1 MATTWSAAA
10 IADALGRPRPTPEQT
25 AVIEAD
31 LEPMLVVAGAG
42 SGKTETMAARVVY
55 LVANE
60 LVRPSEILG
69 LTFTRKAASELSVR
83 IRSRL
88 RRLARAGVSSPEAVE
103 DQPRIATYNSYAA
116 GIVTDHALR
125 IGVDPDATLIGDAGR
140 YQLADD
146 VVRTWPDDLDTTAAV
161 STVVDAVAA
170 LAAELSEHGRTP
182 GEAAAEIDRLIRSLT
197 EKEDE
202 PGKKPGLRA
211 AVRRVV
217 ESLSTRRAL
226 LDLVEAFTARKQAD
240 GVVDFGDQVRLAATI
255 AAQVEDVGAGERSRY
270 RAVLLDEYQD
280 TSIAQVQM
288 LRALFGGGHPV
299 TAVGDPNQAIYGW
312 RGAAAGTLLD
322 FPESFPS
329 THGPARTVN
338 LSIAWRN
345 DRAILLAANHLAAP
359 LRTDAVAELAA
370 RPDAGEGS
378 VQARYTE
385 THLEEAEQIAAYLA
399 QRWASGASAAVLC
412 RKRAQFVAI
421 EQALTAAGLP
431 CQVVG
436 LAGLLSTPEVADV
449 RAALQVAHDP
459 SRGDAMMRLLTGP
472 SVHLGAVDLQVL
484 ADWSRTQARAWTR
497 PGADEDAEG
506 AENPAP
512 GGGDGAAAQ
521 EQGAI
526 PLTGAEEPAQVREA
540 VEEASLVEAVDR
552 LPRPQWRS
560 PRGRSLSDAARAR
573 LQRLAEAI
581 RTVRALTHLSVPEL
595 ITATEQALELDIEVL
610 AATPGSAGHAR
621 RHLDAFTAAG
631 ADFAAGSGAPTLGAF
646 LTYLDVAEDEERG
659 LEVLEAEPDPQAIQ
673 IMTVHAAKGLE
684 WDCVVVAGLNM
695 GDFPSLQHTPAEGKP
710 VTSGG
715 WLTPIG
721 TLPYPLRG
729 DAASLPE
736 LHAEEAVT
744 HTEME
749 AALAQFRLEEGQRLL
764 QEERRLAYVA
774 LTRARHELLL
784 TGSFWAA
791 QTRPKRPSP
800 FLAELVRADL
810 VQHRDLPTSS
820 QHEENP
826 AGPAGQSA
834 TWPEPAAAVGQ
845 QWDRVWQ
852 DATDGTLPGVSAQAQ
867 QWWRDAELLLAERDR
882 AAAQTPDRPAHLSA
896 SAVVALAED
905 PAAFRRN
912 RRRPV
917 PREPS
922 VQARRGTRFHAWLE
936 QYFGS
941 RALLDWETLPGAE
954 DELVGEDAALAEL
967 QRAFLDSE
975 WAGARPIGVEV
986 DIETPVR
993 SVMVRC
999 RIDAVFATAD
1009 GVHIVDW
1016 KTGAPPRDARTLRSR
1031 QMQLALYRL
1040 AWSRLHQ
1047 VPLESVQ
1054 ASFVYVG
1061 AETIS
1066 SGEITEEE
1074 IDEVL
1079 ATVTS

>member
-1 MATTWSAAA
+1 MSTRSEETAGRPATTTWSADA
-10 IADALGRPRPTPEQT
+10 IADALGQPRPTPEQT

-55 LVANE
+55 LVANQ

-88 RRLARAGVSSPEAVE
+88 RRLARAGVSRPDAVE

-170 LAAELSEHGRTP
+170 LAAELSEHGRSP

-202 PGKKPGLRA
+202 PGKKPGMRA

-226 LDLVEAFTARKQAD
+226 MDLVAAFTARKQTD

-255 AAQVEDVGAGERSRY
+255 AAQVDDVGAGEQTRY

-288 LRALFGGGHPV
+288 LRALFGDGHPV

-322 FPESFPS
+322 FPDAFPGPD
-329 THGPARTVN
+329 GPARTVN
-338 LSIAWRN
+338 LSTAWRN
-345 DRAILLAANHLAAP
+345 DLAILRAANHLAAP
-359 LRTDAVAELAA
+359 LRTEAVAELAA
-370 RPDAGEGS
+370 RPDAGGGS

-385 THLEEAEQIAAYLA
+385 THLEEAEQIAVYLG

-412 RKRAQFVAI
+412 RRRAQFVAI

-484 ADWSRTQARAWTR
+484 ADWSRTQASAWTR
-497 PGADEDAEG
+497 PGADESTANREDAEG
-506 AENPAP
+506 S
-512 GGGDGAAAQ
+512 
-521 EQGAI
+521 
-526 PLTGAEEPAQVREA
+526 GAEELPQVREA

-552 LPRPQWRS
+552 LPRPEWHS
-560 PRGRSLSDAARAR
+560 PRGRSLSEAARAR

-631 ADFAAGSGAPTLGAF
+631 ADFADGSGAPTLGAF
-646 LTYLDVAEDEERG
+646 LAYLDVAEDEERG

-695 GDFPSLQHTPAEGKP
+695 GDFPALQHTPAEDKP

-736 LHAEEAVT
+736 LQAEEAAT

-749 AALAQFRLEEGQRLL
+749 SALAQFRLEEGQRLL

-800 FLAELVRADL
+800 FLTELVRADL
-810 VQHRDLPTSS
+810 VETAGLPDASE
-820 QHEENP
+820 HEQNP
-826 AGPAGQSA
+826 AGPAGQNA

-852 DATDGTLPGVSAQAQ
+852 DAGAGVLPGVSAQAQ
-867 QWWRDAELLLAERDR
+867 QWWQDAELLLAERDR
-882 AAAQTPDRPAHLSA
+882 AAAQTTDRPAHLSA

-917 PREPS
+917 PRQPS

-941 RALLDWETLPGAE
+941 RALLDWEALPGA
-954 DELVGEDAALAEL
+954 DDDLAGEDAALAEL
-967 QRAFLDSE
+967 QQAFLASE
-975 WAGARPIGVEV
+975 WAHAHPIGVEV

-999 RIDAVFATAD
+999 RIDAVFATDD

-1016 KTGAPPRDARTLRSR
+1016 KTGAPPQDARTLRSR
-1031 QMQLALYRL
+1031 RMQLALYRL

-1047 VPLESVQ
+1047 VPLENIQ

-1061 AETIS
+1061 ARETIS
-1066 SGEITEEE
+1066 SGEITEAE

-1079 ATVTS
+1079 ATVTVGAR

>member
-1 MATTWSAAA
+1 MSTNEEPAAGPHRIWTAAA
-10 IADALGRPRPTPEQT
+10 IAEALGQPPPTAEQQS
-25 AVIEAD
+25 VIEAA

-55 LVANE
+55 LVANQ

-88 RRLARAGVSSPEAVE
+88 RRLARVGGLGTDPVE

-116 GIVTDHALR
+116 GLVTDHALR

-146 VVRTWPDDLDTTAAV
+146 LVQTWTEEVETTSAV

-170 LAAELSEHGRTP
+170 LAAELSEHGRSP
-182 GEAAAEIDRLIRSLT
+182 EEAATAIDRLVQDILA
-197 EKEDE
+197 KEDE
-202 PGKKPGLRA
+202 PGKKPGVRA
-211 AVRRVV
+211 AVAKVV
-217 ESLSTRRAL
+217 ASLRTRRQL
-226 LDLVEAFTARKQAD
+226 MDLVEAFIARKRAD

-255 AAQVEDVGAGERSRY
+255 ADQVDDVGAGEQSRY

-322 FPESFPS
+322 FPATFPG
-329 THGPARTVN
+329 TAGPARIVN
-338 LSIAWRN
+338 LSTAWRN
-345 DRAILLAANHLAAP
+345 DLAVLAAANHLAAP
-359 LRTDAVAELAA
+359 LRTDAVAALVP
-370 RPDAGEGS
+370 RPGAGLGR
-378 VQARYTE
+378 VQAHYTE
-385 THLEEAEQIAAYLA
+385 THLAEAEYIAAYLA
-399 QRWASGASAAVLC
+399 ARWSPEGFSAAVLC
-412 RKRAQFVAI
+412 RRRAQFVAV

-472 SVHLGAVDLQVL
+472 SVNLGAADLRVL
-484 ADWSRTQARAWTR
+484 ADWARSQATSWAR
-497 PGADEDAEG
+497 PDGQEG
-506 AENPAP
+506 AAGAGAP
-512 GGGDGAAAQ
+512 
-521 EQGAI
+521 
-526 PLTGAEEPAQVREA
+526 AEEVPQVREA

-552 LPRPQWRS
+552 LPREGWQNS
-560 PRGRSLSDAARAR
+560 RGVSLSAAATSR
-573 LQRLAEAI
+573 LQRLAGAI
-581 RTVRALTHLSVPEL
+581 RQVRALTHLSVPEL

-631 ADFAAGSGAPTLGAF
+631 ADFAGSADSPTLSGF

-659 LEVLEAEPDPQAIQ
+659 LEVIEAEPDPQAIQ

-684 WDCVVVAGLNM
+684 WDCVVVAGMNM

-721 TLPYPLRG
+721 TLPYFLRG
-729 DAASLPE
+729 DAGSLPE
-736 LHAEEAVT
+736 LAVEEAGT
-744 HTEME
+744 HTEVE
-749 AALAQFRLEEGQRLL
+749 SAVEQFRLAEGERLL
-764 QEERRLAYVA
+764 REERRLAYVA

-784 TGSFWAA
+784 TGSFWVN

-800 FLAELVRADL
+800 FLRELVEAGLVAGADL
-810 VQHRDLPTSS
+810 PAESR
-820 QHEENP
+820 HETNP
-826 AGPAGQSA
+826 AGAASQVAS
-834 TWPEPAAAVGQ
+834 WPEPEVTIGRQWDQLWPEQAAAV
-845 QWDRVWQ
+845 
-852 DATDGTLPGVSAQAQ
+852 LPGVSAQAQ
-867 QWWRDAELLLAERDR
+867 DWWRDAELLLAERDR
-882 AAAQTPDRPAHLSA
+882 AATPAPDRPAHLSA
-896 SAVVALAED
+896 SAVVALAQD
-905 PAAFRRN
+905 RDAFQRS

-917 PREPS
+917 PHQPS
-922 VQARRGTRFHAWLE
+922 VQARRGTRFHAWVE

-941 RALLDWETLPGAE
+941 RALLDWEDLPGA
-954 DELVGEDAALAEL
+954 DDDLTGEDVALAEL
-967 QRAFLDSE
+967 QRAFLASE
-975 WAGARPIGVEV
+975 WAGATPLGVEV

-999 RIDAVFATAD
+999 RIDAVFAAAEG

-1016 KTGAPPRDARTLRSR
+1016 KTGAPPTDAGTLRAR

-1040 AWSRLHQ
+1040 AWSRLHNQ
-1047 VPLESVQ
+1047 PLEQIQ

-1061 AETIS
+1061 AGQSIS
-1066 SGEITEEE
+1066 SGTITEQE
-1074 IDEVL
+1074 IEEVL
-1079 ATVTS
+1079 AAVS

>member
-1 MATTWSAAA
+1 MSQHAGTPAGADWTAAA
-10 IADALGRPRPTPEQT
+10 IAEALGQPPPTDEQR
-25 AVIEAD
+25 VVVEAE

-55 LVANE
+55 LVANQR
-60 LVRPSEILG
+60 VRPSEILG

-88 RRLARAGVSSPEAVE
+88 RRLSRAGVISTDAVE

-125 IGVDPDATLIGDAGR
+125 IGIDPDATLIGDAGR

-146 VVRTWPDDLDTTAAV
+146 LVQTWAEDLETTSAV

-170 LAAELSEHGRTP
+170 LAAELSEHGRSP
-182 GEAAAEIDRLIRSLT
+182 QEAAAEIDRLIQTILD
-197 EKEDE
+197 KEDE
-202 PGKKPGLRA
+202 PGKKPGVRA
-211 AVRRVV
+211 AVLKVV
-217 ESLSTRRAL
+217 GSLRTRL
-226 LDLVEAFTARKQAD
+226 QLMDLVAAFGARKRAD

-255 AAQVEDVGAGERSRY
+255 AAQVDDVGAGERSRY

-288 LRALFGGGHPV
+288 LRALFGAGHPV

-322 FPESFPS
+322 FPDTFPGAA
-329 THGPARTVN
+329 GPARSVN
-338 LSIAWRN
+338 LSTAWRN
-345 DRAILLAANHLAAP
+345 DLAVLHAANHLAAP
-359 LRTDAVAELAA
+359 LRSGAVAPLVP
-370 RPDAGEGS
+370 RPGAGPGR
-378 VQARYTE
+378 VQARYLE
-385 THLEEAEQIAAYLA
+385 THLEEAEHIADYLA
-399 QRWASGASAAVLC
+399 PRWSPEGFSAAVLC
-412 RKRAQFVAI
+412 RRRAQFVAV

-436 LAGLLSTPEVADV
+436 LAGLLSTPEVSDL

-472 SVHLGAVDLQVL
+472 SVNLGAADLRVL
-484 ADWSRTQARAWTR
+484 ADWARSQAKSWAR
-497 PGADEDAEG
+497 PSSADSAAEPDAG
-506 AENPAP
+506 
-512 GGGDGAAAQ
+512 
-521 EQGAI
+521 
-526 PLTGAEEPAQVREA
+526 EEVPQVREA

-552 LPRPQWRS
+552 LPKAGWQS
-560 PRGRSLSDAARAR
+560 PRGRSLSEVATSR
-573 LQRLAEAI
+573 LQRLARAI
-581 RTVRALTHLSVPEL
+581 RQVRSLTHLSVPEL
-595 ITATEQALELDIEVL
+595 ITATEQALELDMEVL

-631 ADFAAGSGAPTLGAF
+631 ADFAGSADSPTLSAF

-659 LEVLEAEPDPQAIQ
+659 LEVVEAEPDSRAIQ

-684 WDCVVVAGLNM
+684 WDCVVVAGMNM

-715 WLTPIG
+715 WLSPIG
-721 TLPYPLRG
+721 TLPYFLRG

-736 LHAEEAVT
+736 LAVEEAGT

-749 AALAQFRLEEGQRLL
+749 SALEAFRLDEGQRLL
-764 QEERRLAYVA
+764 REERRLAYVA
-774 LTRARHELLL
+774 LTRARHDLLL
-784 TGSFWAA
+784 TGSFWVN
-791 QTRPKRPSP
+791 QIRPKRPSP
-800 FLAELVRADL
+800 FLVELLDAGL
-810 VQHRDLPTSS
+810 VELAALPAQS
-820 QHEENP
+820 QYESNP
-826 AGPAGQSA
+826 AGAA
-834 TWPEPAAAVGQ
+834 ARVAAWPEPEAAIGR
-845 QWDRVWQ
+845 QWEQLWPDPRT
-852 DATDGTLPGVSAQAQ
+852 ASLPGVSEQAQ
-867 QWWRDAELLLAERDR
+867 DWWRDAELLLAERDR
-882 AAAQTPDRPAHLSA
+882 AGAQAPDRPAHLSA
-896 SAVVALAED
+896 SAVVALAQD
-905 PAAFRRN
+905 QTAFQRG

-917 PREPS
+917 PHQPS
-922 VQARRGTRFHAWLE
+922 VQARRGTRFHAWVE

-941 RALLDWETLPGAE
+941 RALLDWEDLPGA
-954 DELVGEDAALAEL
+954 DDDLSGEDAALAEL
-967 QRAFLDSE
+967 QRAFLASD
-975 WAGARPIGVEV
+975 WATATPVGVEV

-999 RIDAVFATAD
+999 RIDAVFAASD
-1009 GVHIVDW
+1009 GGVHIVDW
-1016 KTGAPPRDARTLRSR
+1016 KTGAPPRDTRTLRAR

-1040 AWSRLHQ
+1040 AWSRLHAQ
-1047 VPLESVQ
+1047 PLEMIQ

-1061 AETIS
+1061 AGESIS
-1066 SGEITEEE
+1066 SGTITEAE

-1079 ATVTS
+1079 ATVT